1 MPHVELL
8 SDGKVPVVRQAS
20 ILWFLVSLH
29 SAFWRRLLSLSAL
42 GSDAGLVELR
52 SQMWREAEIVTQL
65 LSIMPRFP
73 PMFVNPVLLWNW
85 EAGWLPSSAAFAAG
99 ARGLL
104 IDAAALSHA
113 AHASIRPA
121 AILPAAADL
130 ADAFP
135 IVLHRIEFESGRL
148 VQRKCCCSNRTSCDH
163 SGRLS
168 RNYSP
173 GGTSRSKPSGKTCL

>member
-42 GSDAGLVELR
+42 GSDAGLLELR

-73 PMFVNPVLLWNW
+73 PMFVNPCCF
-85 EAGWLPSSAAFAAG
+85 GT
-99 ARGLL
+99 
-104 IDAAALSHA
+104 
-113 AHASIRPA
+113 
-121 AILPAAADL
+121 
-130 ADAFP
+130 
-135 IVLHRIEFESGRL
+135 GRL
-148 VQRKCCCSNRTSCDH
+148 VGFQVPPHLRREREGS
-163 SGRLS
+163 
-168 RNYSP
+168 
-173 GGTSRSKPSGKTCL
+173 